1 MIDRRP
7 SRILL
12 CVLAA
17 ALLVAWLPGCS
28 GGLDA
33 VAAVLGEE
41 FSLSIGQS
49 ASIQGEYLEIK
60 FLEVTEDSRCARDVT
75 CIQAGWVRCSV
86 ELVRSNPS
94 YGTAPDLMV
103 LNQPG
108 LTSQPAVKPYEDY
121 TITYRVLPYPEK
133 AEDRIRDGEYRLLLT
148 ITR

>member
-1 MIDRRP
+1 M
-7 SRILL
+7 

-28 GGLDA
+28 SGLDA
-33 VAAVLGEE
+33 VAAALGEE

-49 ASIQGEYLEIK
+49 ASIEGEYLEIK

-86 ELVRSNPS
+86 DLVRSNPS
-94 YGTAPDLMV
+94 YGTVPDRMV

-108 LTSQPAVKPYEDY
+108 LTLFLVAAA
-121 TITYRVLPYPEK
+121 K
-133 AEDRIRDGEYRLLLT
+133 AGRGAG
-148 ITR
+148 

>member
-1 MIDRRP
+1 MSDTRLSKIA
-7 SRILL
+7 L
-12 CVLAA
+12 CVLVA

-49 ASIQGEYLEIK
+49 ASIEGEDLEIK

-75 CIQAGWVRCSV
+75 CIQAGWARGSV
-86 ELVRSNPS
+86 EFTSPGGA
-94 YGTAPDLMV
+94 YGTAPERMV
-103 LNQPG
+103 LSQPG
-108 LTSQPAVKPYEDY
+108 LSDPPAVETYKVY
-121 TITYRVLPYPEK
+121 TIAFRVLPYPEK
-133 AEDRIRDGEYRLLLT
+133 AEEPIGDDEYRLLLT